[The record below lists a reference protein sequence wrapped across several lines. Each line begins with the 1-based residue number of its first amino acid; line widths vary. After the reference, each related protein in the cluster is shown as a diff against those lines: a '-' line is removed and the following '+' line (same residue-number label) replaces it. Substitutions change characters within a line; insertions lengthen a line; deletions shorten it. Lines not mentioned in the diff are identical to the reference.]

1 MKLSSDKARPTL
13 PTRSPRPRSRDIK
26 TRGMQPQPLAAYIL
40 VEKQRGLVEKHAE
53 GLADLRNSK
62 DFEVIGAHR
71 RMAGDEDEGTGRAG
85 HKGTKDLDF
94 SSASHRDRG
103 GEG

>member
-1 MKLSSDKARPTL
+1 M
-13 PTRSPRPRSRDIK
+13 
-26 TRGMQPQPLAAYIL
+26 RGMQPQPLAAYVL
-40 VEKQRGLVEKHAE
+40 VEKQQGPKRGHAE

-62 DFEVIGAHR
+62 DFEVIGAHGR
-71 RMAGDEDEGTGRAG
+71 KAGDEDEETGRAG

-94 SSASHRDRG
+94 SFASHRDRG